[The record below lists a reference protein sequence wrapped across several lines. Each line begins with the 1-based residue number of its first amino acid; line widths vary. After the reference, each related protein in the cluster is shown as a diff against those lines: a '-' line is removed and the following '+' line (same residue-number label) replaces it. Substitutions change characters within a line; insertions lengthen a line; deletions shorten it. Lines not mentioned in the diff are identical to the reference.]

1 VSIERVG
8 QEAAQ
13 VVIQERE
20 LQDRKASRLK
30 TELAG
35 QGQAPARRG
44 KCQNFFKGQ
53 NNVEWLLRQPLSR
66 LKSSGILCLT
76 GGRGKFE
83 ILQFQFKYF
92 DVNEI
97 RSFIFL
103 RIITDVEI

>member
-1 VSIERVG
+1 LAVRAKLLHEG
-8 QEAAQ
+8 
-13 VVIQERE
+13 
-20 LQDRKASRLK
+20 AS
-30 TELAG
+30 
-35 QGQAPARRG
+35 ARI
-44 KCQNFFKGQ
+44 FFKGQ

-66 LKSSGILCLT
+66 LKSSEILCLT

-103 RIITDVEI
+103 RIITDVEV